1 MAANGTMLQWSDSDS
16 TKCKSFTIVE
26 TPSMEED
33 DIVACMW
40 KMKELVKKE
49 INSTAREITFTD
61 KVHIKVTD

>member
-1 MAANGTMLQWSDSDS
+1 
-16 TKCKSFTIVE
+16 
-26 TPSMEED
+26 MEED